1 MSNWIKQGLPVVN
14 ITNFDVI
21 WTVEKIVF
29 KSKKVIIDN
38 VEIRKSK
45 IQGVEVK
52 RITDTGTEKTIMH
65 TKELIPFSVAQLGRS
80 ECYMFINREGKYKDF

>member
-29 KSKKVIIDN
+29 KSKK
-38 VEIRKSK
+38 K
-45 IQGVEVK
+45 
-52 RITDTGTEKTIMH
+52 
-65 TKELIPFSVAQLGRS
+65 
-80 ECYMFINREGKYKDF
+80 

>member
-1 MSNWIKQGLPVVN
+1 MSNWIKQGLTVVN

-29 KSKKVIIDN
+29 KSKKVVIDN
-38 VEIRKSK
+38 VEVRKNK

-52 RITDTGTEKTIMH
+52 RITDSGTEITLMH

>member
-29 KSKKVIIDN
+29 KSKKVVIDN
-38 VEIRKSK
+38 VEVRKNK

-52 RITDTGTEKTIMH
+52 RITDSGTEITLMH

>member
-1 MSNWIKQGLPVVN
+1 MSNWIKQGIPVVN

-29 KSKKVIIDN
+29 KSKKVVIDN
-38 VEIRKSK
+38 VEVRKNK

-52 RITDTGTEKTIMH
+52 RITDSGTEITLMH